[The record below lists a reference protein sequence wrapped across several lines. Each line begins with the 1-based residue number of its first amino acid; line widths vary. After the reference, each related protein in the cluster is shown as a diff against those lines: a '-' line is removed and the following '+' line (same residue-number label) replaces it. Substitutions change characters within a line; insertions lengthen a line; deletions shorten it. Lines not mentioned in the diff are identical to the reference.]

1 MFQQKTVL
9 AVVPARSG
17 SKGIPHKNL
26 RPLAG
31 QSLIARAAEC
41 LGALPW
47 LDARVISTDSPKYAR
62 EAEKHGLAAPFLRP
76 PALSTDGASAVDTM
90 LHALQEC
97 EAIYAKRFD
106 IVLIIEPTSPFRRP
120 DDIEA
125 AVALLN
131 ESGAD
136 SVVSVSPLD
145 TKGHPAKVLRIERE
159 RVYYYE
165 DRGAG
170 VVARQALEPLFWRN
184 GLCYALTRRCLVEQ
198 KAIFTRNTAPLV
210 VPRPVVNIDDPID
223 FAWAEF
229 LLTAEPAG
237 VDATGAQPAP

>member
-1 MFQQKTVL
+1 MFQQKTIL

-31 QSLIARAAEC
+31 RSLIARAGDC
-41 LGALPW
+41 LSELPW
-47 LDARVISTDSPKYAR
+47 LDARVISTDSAEYAR
-62 EAEKHGLAAPFLRP
+62 EAERHGLAAPFLRP
-76 PALSTDGASAVDTM
+76 PELSTDRASAIDTL
-90 LHALQEC
+90 LHALKEC
-97 EAIYAKRFD
+97 EAVYAKRFD
-106 IVLIIEPTSPFRRP
+106 IVLIIEPTSPFRTP
-120 DDIEA
+120 ADIES
-125 AVALLN
+125 AVTLLN

-145 TKGHPAKVLRIERE
+145 TKGHPAKVLRIDSE

-165 DRGAG
+165 ERGSG
-170 VVARQALEPLFWRN
+170 VVARQALEPLYWRN

-210 VPRPVVNIDDPID
+210 VHRPLVNIDDPID
-223 FAWAEF
+223 FAWADF
-229 LLTAEPAG
+229 LITNLRPDGTLLN
-237 VDATGAQPAP
+237 